1 MFERT
6 GKKFNLENDNQSTSR
21 GDLRALLTKFFL
33 GPEKTAE
40 KRPEIEV
47 SNDSMPT
54 PEGHTWKRIVIVHN
68 RLPFNIRHDENGKPS
83 VSPSAGG
90 LVTAMS
96 PLLESG
102 MGSKWVGW
110 AGTEK
115 DNGLEEAVRNVA
127 NGKDIGIV
135 SLTQKE
141 VEGHYEGYSNKIL
154 TPLFE
159 SATEHVDFTN
169 IDEYWRIY
177 QEVQKK
183 FAKKVAED
191 VRPDDIIWIH
201 DWHLTGVGKELQRMG
216 VKQPMGFFL
225 HIPFPHK
232 EELAL
237 LPQCNILLE
246 NLLAHDI
253 VGFQTDLFKQRFLD
267 AVCSYIPGVAI
278 EKVSDTITLV
288 RIGGRVIRVGN
299 FPISIDPKE
308 FLEQVSEPDT
318 KEYAKQL
325 DTDLRKDGEV
335 QLILN
340 AGRLDYIKGFYEELL
355 AFDLLLEKHPEL
367 IGKIALFQLVIPSR
381 ESIDA
386 YKEYKVKIVELAEKI
401 NRKYQAAITT
411 GSALQETDS
420 FSAYNSMPVRQVHAH
435 MDRPIYLAHLS
446 VADIQSVPT
455 KADGMNLIAKEGA
468 VVGKDTMVQLIG
480 KVAGAAEEL
489 ADSAFIIDPDDTE
502 SFADTLYEA
511 YIMNDEEKRRRKSI
525 MEKTIQNNDVFSWWS
540 KEQGPTFQTV
550 WNEKQDSNSNPT
562 ERV

>member
-1 MFERT
+1 MLEGT
-6 GKKFNLENDNQSTSR
+6 NKKLNTESGDQSTSR
-21 GDLRALLTKFFL
+21 GSLTTLLTEFSL
-33 GPEKTAE
+33 LPE
-40 KRPEIEV
+40 KRPKVGRQIEA
-47 SNDSMPT
+47 SNDSIPT
-54 PEGHTWKRIVIVHN
+54 PEGHTWGRIVIVHN
-68 RLPFNIRHDENGKPS
+68 RLPFNIKHDEHGTPS

-96 PLLESG
+96 PLLQSG
-102 MGSKWVGW
+102 IKSKWVGW

-115 DNGLEEAVRNVA
+115 DNGLEEAVRKVA

-159 SATEHVDFTN
+159 SAMEHVDFTN

-177 QEVQKK
+177 QEVQSK

-201 DWHLTGVGKELQRMG
+201 DWHLTGVGKELKHMG
-216 VKQPMGFFL
+216 VKHPMGFFL
-225 HIPFPHK
+225 HIPFPRK
-232 EELAL
+232 EELAI

-253 VGFQTDLFKQRFLD
+253 VGFQTNLFKQRFLD
-267 AVCSYIPGVAI
+267 AVCAYIPGVAI

-288 RIGGRVIRVGN
+288 RIGERIIRVGN

-308 FLEQVSEPDT
+308 FLEQVAEPST

-325 DTDLRKDGEV
+325 NRDLRKDGEV
-335 QLILN
+335 QLIFN

-367 IGKIALFQLVIPSR
+367 IGKIALYQLVIPSR
-381 ESIDA
+381 ECIDA

-401 NRKYQAAITT
+401 NRKYQSTITGESSPKET
-411 GSALQETDS
+411 GS
-420 FSAYNSMPVRQVHAH
+420 FSAYDNMPVRQVHAH
-435 MDRPIYLAHLS
+435 MDRPIYLAHLHI
-446 VADIQSVPT
+446 ADIQSVPT
-455 KADGMNLIAKEGA
+455 KADGMNLVAKEGA

-489 ADSAFIIDPDDTE
+489 ADSALVIDPDDTE

-511 YIMNDEEKRRRKSI
+511 YIMNDEEKRKRKQM
-525 MEKTIQNNDVFSWWS
+525 MERTIQNNDVFSWWS
-540 KEQGPTFQTV
+540 KEQGPTFQKV
-550 WNEKQDSNSNPT
+550 WDEKT
-562 ERV
+562 GL

>member
-1 MFERT
+1 MVEGT
-6 GKKFNLENDNQSTSR
+6 SKKLNRENKNQSTES
-21 GDLRALLTKFFL
+21 GGLRALLSQFFL
-33 GPEKTAE
+33 GNEKIDRTQ
-40 KRPEIEV
+40 PQVEV

-54 PEGHTWKRIVIVHN
+54 PEGHTWNRIVIVHN
-68 RLPFNIRHDENGKPS
+68 RLPFNIKHDENGKPS

-96 PLLESG
+96 PLLEGG

-115 DNGLEEAVRNVA
+115 DNGLEEAVHKVA

-159 SATEHVDFTN
+159 SAMEHVDFTN
-169 IDEYWRIY
+169 IDEYWATY
-177 QEVQKK
+177 QEVQRK

-201 DWHLTGVGKELQRMG
+201 DWHLTGVGKELQHMG

-232 EELAL
+232 EELAV
-237 LPQCNILLE
+237 LPQCITLLE

-253 VGFQTDLFKQRFLD
+253 VGFQTNLFKQRFLD
-267 AVCSYIPGVAI
+267 AVCTYIPGVI
-278 EKVSDTITLV
+278 TEKISETITLV
-288 RIGGRVIRVGN
+288 RIGERIIRVGN

-308 FLEQVSEPDT
+308 FREQASEPST
-318 KEYAKQL
+318 QEYASRL
-325 DTDLRKDGEV
+325 DTELRKDGEV
-335 QLILN
+335 QIIFN

-355 AFDLLLEKHPEL
+355 AFDRLLEKHPEL
-367 IGKIALFQLVIPSR
+367 IGKIALYQLVIPSR

-401 NRKYQAAITT
+401 NRTYQSVIT
-411 GSALQETDS
+411 GSGSLKETDS
-420 FSAYNSMPVRQVHAH
+420 FSAYDNMPVRQVHAH
-435 MDRPIYLAHLS
+435 MDRPMYLAHLRI
-446 VADIQSVPT
+446 ADIQSVPT
-455 KADGMNLIAKEGA
+455 KADGMNLVAKEGA
-468 VVGKDTMVQLIG
+468 VVGKETMVQLIG

-489 ADSAFIIDPDDTE
+489 ADSALIIDPDDTE

-511 YIMNDEEKRRRKSI
+511 YTMNDEEKRRRKHL
-525 MEKTIQNNDVFSWWS
+525 MEETIQTNDVFSWWS
-540 KEQGPTFQTV
+540 KEQGPTFQAV
-550 WNEKQDSNSNPT
+550 WDEKT
-562 ERV
+562 TL

>member
-1 MFERT
+1 MLEGT
-6 GKKFNLENDNQSTSR
+6 SKKLNTESGGQSTSR
-21 GDLRALLTKFFL
+21 GGLTTLLTKFSL
-33 GPEKTAE
+33 LPE
-40 KRPEIEV
+40 KRPKAERRTEV
-47 SNDSMPT
+47 SNDSIPT
-54 PEGHTWKRIVIVHN
+54 PEGHTWGRIVIVHN
-68 RLPFNIRHDENGKPS
+68 RLPFNIKHDERGTPS

-96 PLLESG
+96 PLLQSG
-102 MGSKWVGW
+102 IKSKWVGW

-115 DNGLEEAVRNVA
+115 DNGLEEAVRKVA

-159 SATEHVDFTN
+159 SAMEHVDFTN
-169 IDEYWRIY
+169 IDEYWGIY
-177 QEVQKK
+177 QEVQSK

-201 DWHLTGVGKELQRMG
+201 DWHLTGVGKELKHMG

-225 HIPFPHK
+225 HIPFPRK
-232 EELAL
+232 EELAI

-253 VGFQTDLFKQRFLD
+253 VGFQTNLFKQRFLD
-267 AVCSYIPGVAI
+267 AVCAYIPGVAI

-288 RIGGRVIRVGN
+288 RIGERIIRVGN

-308 FLEQVSEPDT
+308 FLEQVAEPST

-325 DTDLRKDGEV
+325 NRDLRKDGEV
-335 QLILN
+335 QLIFN

-367 IGKIALFQLVIPSR
+367 IGKIALYQLVIPSR
-381 ESIDA
+381 ECIDA
-386 YKEYKVKIVELAEKI
+386 YKEYKVKIVELTEKI
-401 NRKYQAAITT
+401 NRKYQSTITGESSSKET
-411 GSALQETDS
+411 GS
-420 FSAYNSMPVRQVHAH
+420 FSAYDNMPVRQVHAH
-435 MDRPIYLAHLS
+435 MDRPIYLAHLHI
-446 VADIQSVPT
+446 ADIQSVPT
-455 KADGMNLIAKEGA
+455 KADGMNLVAKEGA

-489 ADSAFIIDPDDTE
+489 ADSALIIDPDDTE

-511 YIMNDEEKRRRKSI
+511 YIMNDEEKRKRKQM
-525 MEKTIQNNDVFSWWS
+525 MERTIQNNDVFSWWS
-540 KEQGPTFQTV
+540 KEQGPTFQKV
-550 WNEKQDSNSNPT
+550 WDEKT
-562 ERV
+562 GL